1 MVSCVQWLYSVA
13 IIRRTGDLGVSR
25 LSVPS
30 MKQEKSQPILGY
42 DIDKPRITAAGWL
55 LILVYLGVPAMLIG
69 GLIDFMIQLATGR
82 CLGVWCLF

>member
-1 MVSCVQWLYSVA
+1 MCSVA
-13 IIRRTGDLGVSR
+13 IIGRRSDIGMSR
-25 LSVPS
+25 LFGPS
-30 MKQEKSQPILGY
+30 MKQEKAQPILGY

-69 GLIDFMIQLATGR
+69 GLIDFLIQLATGR